1 MDYKTSGVD
10 IEAGRSFVNDIKET
24 IKSTHRPEVLGGFGG
39 FNGMIKI
46 PSGYENPILVSGTD
60 GVGTKVHVAELNA
73 TGDPSVMNG
82 IGIDLVAMC
91 VNDVITCGA
100 QPLYFLDYICTS
112 DIKLHGDLVKELVA
126 GIAEGCKQSGCS
138 LLGGE
143 TAEHPQRLATVDPVR
158 DLAGFCTGI
167 VEENEIIDGSLIR
180 ESDVVIGIES
190 SGLHSNGYSLIRDML
205 FRHKIFLNGGY
216 EEAWGGGEVKDPSA
230 TPELLNPTIIY
241 APLVKKLLDEVPV
254 MGMAHI
260 TGGGIPGNLPRC
272 LPEGLKVDVNYNAW
286 PMPKLFS
293 KIMLAGEI
301 PEEEMKTTFNLGIG
315 YCLVVPDEQV
325 AVDAQVIID
334 GHGFK
339 SHIIGEVVCD

>member
-10 IEAGRSFVNDIKET
+10 IEAGRSFVDQIKNT
-24 IKSTHRPEVLGGFGG
+24 VKSTHRPEVMGGFGG
-39 FNGMIKI
+39 FNGMMRV
-46 PSGYENPILVSGTD
+46 PEGYEKPVLVSGTD

-73 TGDPSVMNG
+73 TGNPSVMRG

-100 QPLYFLDYICTS
+100 EPLYFLDYICTS
-112 DIKLHGDLVKELVA
+112 DIKKYGELVKELVA

-143 TAEHPQRLATVDPVR
+143 TAEHPQRLAMVPPIR
-158 DLAGFCTGI
+158 DMAGFCTGI

-205 FRHKIFLNGGY
+205 WRHKISLS
-216 EEAWGGGEVKDPSA
+216 DM
-230 TPELLNPTIIY
+230 PELLNPTIIY
-241 APLVKKLLDEVPV
+241 APLVKDLLDEFPI

-272 LPEGLKVDVNYNAW
+272 LPEGLKVDVNYNSW
-286 PMPKLFS
+286 PMPELFS

-301 PEEEMKTTFNLGIG
+301 PEEEMKRTFNMGIG
-315 YCLVVPDEQV
+315 YCVVVPANV
-325 AVDAQVIID
+325 ATDVELRID
-334 GHGFK
+334 GHGMK
-339 SHIIGEVVCD
+339 SWVIGEVTHI